1 MSEATYDDLAGI
13 VDLFGALSRDEL
25 SAALDELAFK
35 QGEEANAEALE
46 AAIEDAIAA
55 YYLVE
60 YETDTADETAR
71 LTVGPMA
78 FPTLPARAE
87 DLPHILEYPTR
98 DVSREE
104 LAEQVET
111 RLRADAERAID
122 DGDEEEVERLL
133 DVTYDFEAWANV
145 DASEIRD
152 RLDDAIAAEGQ
163 A

>member
-1 MSEATYDDLAGI
+1 MSETTYDDLAGI

-35 QGEEANAEALE
+35 QGEEANSEALE
-46 AAIEDAIAA
+46 LAIDDAIEA

-60 YETDTADETAR
+60 YEADEAGAVER
-71 LTVGPMA
+71 LSVGPMA

-98 DVSREE
+98 DVSRDE
-104 LAEQVET
+104 LAAQVET
-111 RLRADAERAID
+111 RLRGDAARAV
-122 DGDEEEVERLL
+122 DGDDEDEVERLL

-152 RLDDAIAAEGQ
+152 RLDDAIAEEG
-163 A
+163 